1 MSEPGIFRT
10 VALERLSSPDRLD
23 RLITITTPQG
33 WLTLLSLGLLISCFA
48 VWSIFGT
55 VPTRVTGHGILVSL
69 GGSVYD
75 AMAPATGNV
84 AVLKVAPGA
93 IVQKGDVIAELTQ
106 PAATQQLNHARADV
120 VDLKE
125 ELARLTA
132 QFAAEEAAHDA
143 NRDRQRVALRNVIEA
158 AKQRAAYYKA
168 TLDSYEPLT
177 RSGFISKQ
185 RVQENVQGEQQ
196 AEQDI
201 KRAESDLVR
210 LDGEALDTADR
221 NRDELTKAQMR
232 LSEAERNLSQLT
244 AQFAATSVVQAPVA
258 GRVIETKVAEGSVVA
273 AGASI
278 SSIQSGEQGLELVL
292 YVPPEHGKAVK
303 PGMPVRI
310 EPATVRKEEWG
321 TMLGEVVSISDFPA
335 TAEGMRAILQNP
347 QLVHEFAADGPPYA
361 ARVRLEP
368 VTGSPGHYR
377 WSSGA
382 GPPILI
388 TAGTLAAA
396 SVTVRE
402 DRPIAFAIPL
412 FRNMT
417 GLAQ

>member
-23 RLITITTPQG
+23 RLITITTPRG
-33 WLTLLSLGLLISCFA
+33 WLALLSLCLLISCVV
-48 VWSIFGT
+48 VWSIFGA

-75 AMAPATGNV
+75 AMAPATGNI
-84 AVLKVAPGA
+84 AVLKVASGA
-93 IVQKGDVIAELTQ
+93 VVEKGDVIAELTQ
-106 PAATQQLNHARADV
+106 PAATQQLSHARADV
-120 VDLKE
+120 ADLKE
-125 ELARLTA
+125 EQTRLIG
-132 QFAAEEAAHDA
+132 QFAAEEVAHNA
-143 NRDRQRVALRNVIEA
+143 NLDRQRVALHNVIDA
-158 AKQRAAYYKA
+158 AKQRVAYYKA
-168 TLDSYEPLT
+168 TLDSYEPLART
-177 RSGFISKQ
+177 GFISRQ
-185 RVQENVQGEQQ
+185 RIQENVQGGQQ

-210 LDGEALDTADR
+210 LDGEALDAADR
-221 NRDELTKAQMR
+221 QHDELTKAQLR
-232 LSEAERNLSQLT
+232 LSEAERNLNQLT
-244 AQFAATSVVQAPVA
+244 AQFAATSVVEAPVA
-258 GRVIETKVAEGSVVA
+258 GSVIETKVAEGAVVT
-273 AGASI
+273 AGMSI
-278 SSIQSGEQGLELVL
+278 ASIQSGEQGLELVL
-292 YVPPEHGKAVK
+292 YVPPEHGKTVK

-321 TMLGEVVSISDFPA
+321 TILGEVVSISDFPA

-347 QLVHEFAADGPPYA
+347 ELVREFAAGGPPYA
-361 ARVRLEP
+361 ARVRLVP
-368 VTGSPGHYR
+368 SAGSPGRYR

-382 GPPILI
+382 GPPIVI